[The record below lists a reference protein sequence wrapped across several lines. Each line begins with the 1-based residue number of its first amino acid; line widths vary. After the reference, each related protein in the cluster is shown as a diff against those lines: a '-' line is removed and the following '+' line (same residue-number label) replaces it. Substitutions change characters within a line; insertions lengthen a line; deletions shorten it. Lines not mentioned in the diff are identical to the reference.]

1 MNGIIQ
7 HQALQLEKEKRAI
20 FIQSVEENRVSEVT
34 LKKNWYILGSIG
46 STSEEEKLTKM
57 NNNNSNN
64 NDNF

>member
-34 LKKNWYILGSIG
+34 LKK
-46 STSEEEKLTKM
+46 KLIYPGFHWKYFRRGEADQ
-57 NNNNSNN
+57 NE
-64 NDNF
+64 